1 MPHESAEQKENNL
14 SNITFVREGIS
25 KPSKDPGNNQRNV
38 PLITSNLL
46 PSLKQVLNLRVSF

>member
-14 SNITFVREGIS
+14 SNITFVRERIS

-38 PLITSNLL
+38 PLITSNL
-46 PSLKQVLNLRVSF
+46 